1 MKKSIL
7 TLVLG
12 VVSLSVFS
20 GCTSALSPQ
29 TLTKKNCNTNSIS
42 TKKYYDVHI
51 SYNGVMDDAIESLL
65 NSPFNLDETNPN
77 RLKAGEQLLVTDFVD
92 TTSLENHSK
101 FGFVLSN
108 NLKDSLINKYNFKVI
123 EAEVSKY
130 FKISGN
136 GLKILSRN
144 SENMR
149 QTTLEV
155 TRVVAG
161 TYTYTDEELVIF
173 VKLINLKTGII
184 EGSYARTLPM
194 TCEVMEMLQK

>member
-1 MKKSIL
+1 MKKSLITLLLAVL
-7 TLVLG
+7 TL
-12 VVSLSVFS
+12 SSFS

-29 TLTKKNCNTNSIS
+29 TLTKKNCSTNAIS
-42 TKKYYDVHI
+42 TKKFYDVHI
-51 SYNGVMDDAIESLL
+51 SYNGVMDEAIDSLL
-65 NSPFNLDETNPN
+65 SSPFNTDETNKDK
-77 RLKAGEQLLVTDFVD
+77 LQAGEQILVTDFVD
-92 TTSLENHSK
+92 TTSLENNSK

-108 NLKDSLINKYNFKVI
+108 NLKDSLINKHSFKVI

-136 GLKILSRN
+136 GLKILSRD
-144 SENMR
+144 SDNMR
-149 QTTLEV
+149 KTTLKV

-194 TCEVMEMLQK
+194 TCEVMEMLH

>member
-1 MKKSIL
+1 MKKQWIYLSLAACAL
-7 TLVLG
+7 TL
-12 VVSLSVFS
+12 FS
-20 GCTSALSPQ
+20 GCSTALSPQ
-29 TLTKKNCNTNSIS
+29 TLTKKVCSSSTIS
-42 TKKYYDVHI
+42 TKQYYDVHI
-51 SYNGVMDDAIESLL
+51 NYGGVMDDAIDAIL
-65 NSPFNLDETNPN
+65 NSPFNRDENNTDK
-77 RLKAGEQLLVTDFVD
+77 LKTGEQVLVTDFVD

-108 NLKDSLINKYNFKVI
+108 SLKDSLINKHNFKVL

-144 SENMR
+144 SDNMR
-149 QTTLEV
+149 QTTV
-155 TRVVAG
+155 AVKRVIAG
-161 TYTYTDEELVIF
+161 TYTYTNEELVIF

-194 TCEVMEMLQK
+194 TCEVMEMLH